1 MDDVLGVPVK
11 YLEHYSMFSALS
23 GLWPVCSLEQTGSS
37 EQQAAQRDVFVHPED
52 DEFTFPDGEVFP
64 CKLLDQ
70 ALFEYHA
77 VLGRDWLEMQAK
89 YDSFGEYFEK

>member
-1 MDDVLGVPVK
+1 MNEILGVPVK

-23 GLWPVCSLEQTGSS
+23 GLE
-37 EQQAAQRDVFVHPED
+37 DVFVHPED

-77 VLGRDWLEMQAK
+77 VLGREWLENQAK
-89 YDSFGEYFEK
+89 YDSFGELIKPIK

>member
-23 GLWPVCSLEQTGSS
+23 GLE
-37 EQQAAQRDVFVHPED
+37 DVFVHPED

-77 VLGRDWLEMQAK
+77 VLGRKWLEMQAK